1 MKVYNENK
9 TKVLETY
16 DLELGYLKADK
27 LLKEHHEAV
36 QEVPAIT
43 VQAKVAIITANGGKV
58 EEIGEKHYEVVAE
71 FPNGGKTVREIV
83 ETPAIPGKEAY
94 DEYEDIQVY
103 VLYTAEELDEIKR
116 ADIRRRRVSEC
127 FSVINRGK
135 LWYDRLTVTK
145 EIELTDWYNAW
156 LDAPETLTVPE
167 RPTWIDNKINA
178 TEEV

>member
-43 VQAKVAIITANGGKV
+43 VETKVAVITANGGKV

-71 FPNGGKTVREIV
+71 FPNGGKTVEEIK
-83 ETPAIPGKEAY
+83 ETPAIPTKEAY
-94 DEYEDIQVY
+94 DEYDDIQVY
-103 VLYTAEELDEIKR
+103 IPYTAEELTKRKQQKYEDRVVELLREEYSLNQELAILRQRDEKPEEYQAYHSYAEQCKAMAKTEIL
-116 ADIRRRRVSEC
+116 
-127 FSVINRGK
+127 GK
-135 LWYDRLTVTK
+135 
-145 EIELTDWYNAW
+145 
-156 LDAPETLTVPE
+156 
-167 RPTWIDNKINA
+167 
-178 TEEV
+178 

>member
-27 LLKEHHEAV
+27 LFKEHHEAV

-43 VQAKVAIITANGGKV
+43 VQAKVAVITTNGGKV
-58 EEIGEKHYEVVAE
+58 EEIGEKHYKVVAE

-135 LWYDRLTVTK
+135 LWYDRLTVAK